1 MPLSIEVN
9 DAMVAKGA
17 ATVSSEVAAALK
29 QAHVKSGTYMNQRMA
44 ELYKEMGIAAPPQ
57 PQ

>member
-1 MPLSIEVN
+1 
-9 DAMVAKGA
+9 MVAKGA